1 MLVLLFVLMLPGYFS
16 QEPNEARVMVFFGEY
31 KGTFKNTGFF
41 WVNPFINK
49 TGIDNQGSC
58 PKIKKFRNTS
68 AGNITKLKN
77 KAINPLITSSL

>member
-41 WVNPFINK
+41 LGKPFHE
-49 TGIDNQGSC
+49 QEEVV
-58 PKIKKFRNTS
+58 
-68 AGNITKLKN
+68 
-77 KAINPLITSSL
+77 SSRP